1 MRNRELLESATKNI
15 IGICNDIYTQ
25 IDRGTKDSDDMTEC
39 DWELVGLFNKLVTIN
54 QKNLDALYPDR
65 EAGEPK
71 YLRFRFANEN
81 GDQRYPA
88 IHLGS
93 NNEEVPEEIY
103 VQDDTK
109 DVWVED
115 TNDKYEGEVAL
126 MFANLFN
133 KE

>member
-1 MRNRELLESATKNI
+1 MKNRELLESATKNI

-39 DWELVGLFNKLVTIN
+39 DWELVGLFNKLVAIN

-71 YLRFRFANEN
+71 YLRFKFANEN
-81 GDQRYPA
+81 GDIKYPKIKLSSDIA
-88 IHLGS
+88 KI
-93 NNEEVPEEIY
+93 NDEFCDN
-103 VQDDTK
+103 TK

>member
-71 YLRFRFANEN
+71 YLRFKFANEN
-81 GDQRYPA
+81 GDIKYPT
-88 IHLGS
+88 IKLDS
-93 NNEEVPEEIY
+93 NDVDMP
-103 VQDDTK
+103 QDNTK

-115 TNDKYEGEVAL
+115 TNNKHEGEVAL

-133 KE
+133 NE

>member
-71 YLRFRFANEN
+71 YLRFKFANEN
-81 GDQRYPA
+81 GDIKYPT
-88 IHLGS
+88 IKLDS
-93 NNEEVPEEIY
+93 NDVDMP
-103 VQDDTK
+103 QDNTK

-115 TNDKYEGEVAL
+115 TNNKHEGEVAL

>member
-25 IDRGTKDSDDMTEC
+25 IDRGTKDTDDMTEC
-39 DWELVGLFNKLVTIN
+39 DWELVGLFNKLVAIN

-71 YLRFRFANEN
+71 YLRFKFANEN
-81 GDQRYPA
+81 GDIKYPT
-88 IHLGS
+88 IKLDS
-93 NNEEVPEEIY
+93 NDVDMP
-103 VQDDTK
+103 QDNTK

-115 TNDKYEGEVAL
+115 TNNKHEGEVAL

>member
-1 MRNRELLESATKNI
+1 MKNRELLESATKNI

-25 IDRGTKDSDDMTEC
+25 IDRGTKDTDDMTEC

-71 YLRFRFANEN
+71 YLRFKFANEN
-81 GDQRYPA
+81 GDIKYPT
-88 IHLGS
+88 IKLDS
-93 NNEEVPEEIY
+93 NDVDMP
-103 VQDDTK
+103 QDNTK

-115 TNDKYEGEVAL
+115 TNNKHEGEVAL

>member
-25 IDRGTKDSDDMTEC
+25 IDRGTKDTDDMTEC
-39 DWELVGLFNKLVTIN
+39 DWELVGLFNKLVAIN

-71 YLRFRFANEN
+71 YLRFKFANEN
-81 GDQRYPA
+81 GDIKYPTIKLRSDIA
-88 IHLGS
+88 KT
-93 NNEEVPEEIY
+93 NDEFCDN
-103 VQDDTK
+103 TK

>member
-1 MRNRELLESATKNI
+1 MKNRELLESATKNI

-25 IDRGTKDSDDMTEC
+25 IDRGTKDTDDMTEC
-39 DWELVGLFNKLVTIN
+39 DWELVGLFNKLVAIN

-71 YLRFRFANEN
+71 YLRFKFANEN
-81 GDQRYPA
+81 GDIKYPT
-88 IHLGS
+88 IKLDS
-93 NNEEVPEEIY
+93 NDVDMP
-103 VQDDTK
+103 QDNTK

-115 TNDKYEGEVAL
+115 TNNKHEGEVAL

>member
-1 MRNRELLESATKNI
+1 MKNRELLESATKNI

-25 IDRGTKDSDDMTEC
+25 IDRGTIDSDDMTEC

-71 YLRFRFANEN
+71 YLRFKFANEN
-81 GDQRYPA
+81 GDIKYPT
-88 IHLGS
+88 IKLDS
-93 NNEEVPEEIY
+93 NDVDMP
-103 VQDDTK
+103 QDNTK

-115 TNDKYEGEVAL
+115 TNNKHEGEVAL

>member
-1 MRNRELLESATKNI
+1 MKNRELLESATKNI

-39 DWELVGLFNKLVTIN
+39 DWELVGLFNKLVAIN

-71 YLRFRFANEN
+71 YLRFKFANEN
-81 GDQRYPA
+81 GDIKYPT
-88 IHLGS
+88 IKLGS
-93 NNEEVPEEIY
+93 NDVDMP
-103 VQDDTK
+103 QDNTK

-115 TNDKYEGEVAL
+115 TNNKHEGEVAL

>member
-1 MRNRELLESATKNI
+1 MKNRELLESATKNI
-15 IGICNDIYTQ
+15 IGICNDVYIQ

-71 YLRFRFANEN
+71 YLRFKFANEN
-81 GDQRYPA
+81 GDIKYPT
-88 IHLGS
+88 IKLDS
-93 NNEEVPEEIY
+93 NDVDMP
-103 VQDDTK
+103 QDNTK

-115 TNDKYEGEVAL
+115 TNNKHEGEVAL

>member
-25 IDRGTKDSDDMTEC
+25 IDRGTKDTDDMTEC
-39 DWELVGLFNKLVTIN
+39 DWELVGLFNKLVAIN

-71 YLRFRFANEN
+71 YLRFKFANEN
-81 GDQRYPA
+81 GDIKYPT
-88 IHLGS
+88 IKLDS
-93 NNEEVPEEIY
+93 NDVDMP
-103 VQDDTK
+103 QDNTK

>member
-1 MRNRELLESATKNI
+1 MKNRELLESATKNI

-71 YLRFRFANEN
+71 YLRFKFANEN
-81 GDQRYPA
+81 GDIKYPT
-88 IHLGS
+88 IKLDS
-93 NNEEVPEEIY
+93 NDVDMP
-103 VQDDTK
+103 QDNTK

-115 TNDKYEGEVAL
+115 TNNKHEGEVAL